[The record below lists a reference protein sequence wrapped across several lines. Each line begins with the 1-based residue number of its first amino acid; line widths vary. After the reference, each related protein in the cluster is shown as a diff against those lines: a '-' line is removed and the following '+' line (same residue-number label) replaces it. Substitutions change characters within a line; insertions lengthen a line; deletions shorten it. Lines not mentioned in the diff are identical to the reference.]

1 MKTRIVK
8 DPLDYLVAS
17 TPIISPSSWRS
28 TCTFINTCRAEYRST
43 QWTHAENKTYKYIVV
58 IHPQYRTGVFLKRP
72 EHTKFSVILKVWL
85 QSKFFQNF
93 YHICESCTVK
103 VATLSGHIAG
113 QQLMAH
119 GSRAHYSEQD
129 LRSYWEPNSLNS
141 GWDRQ
146 NPRATTPTDRPQNKQ
161 FMAWQHFEII
171 TASFWEKM
179 IFITSKVFALY
190 PHYSAGY

>member
-1 MKTRIVK
+1 MSHFTKEQRNKSI
-8 DPLDYLVAS
+8 LDDFVYEE
-17 TPIISPSSWRS
+17 RS
-28 TCTFINTCRAEYRST
+28 TWLFSSIDSDHFSILLTFNLHIYKYMQGWVQEYSVDTCRK
-43 QWTHAENKTYKYIVV
+43 QNIQYIVV

-103 VATLSGHIAG
+103 VATFSGHIAG

-141 GWDRQ
+141 GWHRQ
-146 NPRATTPTDRPQNKQ
+146 NPRVTTPTDRPQNKH
-161 FMAWQHFEII
+161 FMAWQQ
-171 TASFWEKM
+171 
-179 IFITSKVFALY
+179 L
-190 PHYSAGY
+190 